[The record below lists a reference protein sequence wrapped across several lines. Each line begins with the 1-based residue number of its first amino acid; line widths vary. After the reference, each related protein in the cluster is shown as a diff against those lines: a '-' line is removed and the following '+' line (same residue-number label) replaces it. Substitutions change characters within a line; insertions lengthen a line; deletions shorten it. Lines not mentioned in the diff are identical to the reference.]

1 MPVSTSPL
9 SRPPP
14 SLPPPWLPTT
24 SSSNNWQASPSTT
37 TTTSSSW
44 QHSPPVPPH
53 PLNPSPQSA
62 GPEMGSHFTFGHHTA
77 GEKGEKQFQ
86 QYLVYLRT
94 FEFSTIFSLCTNF
107 QVLNQILCQV
117 SRRPPIPTSR
127 HSCRRDRRQELQG
140 FILFLHCDPQSITW
154 KDILIPKQTT

>member
-24 SSSNNWQASPSTT
+24 SSSNTWQASPSTT

-44 QHSPPVPPH
+44 QHSPLVPPH

-77 GEKGEKQFQ
+77 GEKGEKQFH

-94 FEFSTIFSLCTNF
+94 FKFSTIFSLFSNF
-107 QVLNQILCQV
+107 QLLNQILCQV
-117 SRRPPIPTSR
+117 SRRPPIPTSLP
-127 HSCRRDRRQELQG
+127 SCRQDRRQELQG
-140 FILFLHCDPQSITW
+140 FILFLHFDPQSITR
-154 KDILIPKQTT
+154 KDNSIPKPTT

>member
-44 QHSPPVPPH
+44 QHSPLVPPH

-86 QYLVYLRT
+86 PYLVYLPT
-94 FEFSTIFSLCTNF
+94 FEFSTKFSLSSNF
-107 QVLNQILCQV
+107 RVLNYIQFIFQLSSSQPNSVPGVQAAAHPNV
-117 SRRPPIPTSR
+117 SPQLPPRPPTRAPR
-127 HSCRRDRRQELQG
+127 VHSFFPL
-140 FILFLHCDPQSITW
+140 
-154 KDILIPKQTT
+154 